1 MTNIENDVWET
12 IKLSGHYKHNSFDKY
27 GPVYPYSNEN
37 LDKLFSCVDVCGKD
51 VLTVASSGDHA
62 FYSYNNGANRV
73 DLFDINILTKY
84 YYYLRMWVIKYF
96 DNFYFDNYKLS
107 KKDESIRNF
116 FNIFKITKRIY
127 FDQYSIKNVTKSF
140 KYLLSLVVPT
150 NEEEKQAL
158 EYWEKVLDI
167 SIFKWGKGGFG
178 YFLKGTFF
186 KDDTAKINKISDL
199 SNLREKIQYNNN
211 FNFYNVDIL
220 DEEFSL
226 NKKYD
231 VIFTSNIL
239 DYHYDLNI
247 FRKNVF
253 GLLKKDGC
261 FVSSNVKDYLPQEKI
276 DYLGEY
282 FSCIQLPLYKSF
294 NKHTMPVGNVFIK
307 K

>member
-1 MTNIENDVWET
+1 MTDVENDVFET
-12 IKLSGHYKHNSFDKY
+12 FNFDDYTRNTYSKY
-27 GPVYPYSNEN
+27 CPVYPYSNEN
-37 LDKLFSCVDVCGKD
+37 LDRLFSCVDVDGKN

-62 FYSYNNGANRV
+62 FYSYNNGARSV
-73 DLFDINILTKY
+73 DLFDINCLTKY

-140 KYLLSLVVPT
+140 KYLLSLVTPT
-150 NEEEKQAL
+150 NEEEKRAL
-158 EYWEKVLDI
+158 EYWEGVLDI
-167 SIFKWGKGGFG
+167 SILKWGKGGFG
-178 YFLKGTFF
+178 YFLKEIFF
-186 KDDTAKINKISDL
+186 KDDTAKINNICDL
-199 SNLREKIQYNNN
+199 LNIREKIQRNNSI
-211 FNFYNVDIL
+211 NFYNIDIL

-226 NKKYD
+226 KKKYD

-253 GLLKKDGC
+253 DLLRKNGC

-276 DYLGEY
+276 DFLGEY

-294 NKHTMPVGNVFIK
+294 NKNTMPVGNVFIK